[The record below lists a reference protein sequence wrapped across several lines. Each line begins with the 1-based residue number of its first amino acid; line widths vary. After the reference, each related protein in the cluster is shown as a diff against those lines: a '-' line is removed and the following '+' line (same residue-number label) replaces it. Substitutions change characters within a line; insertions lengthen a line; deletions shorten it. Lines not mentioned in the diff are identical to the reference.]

1 MLYWTTFKVALSS
14 LFANKFRTFLAML
27 GIIIG
32 VAAVIAMLGI
42 GSGAQRKVLAKVSE
56 FGTNF
61 LFVKPQ
67 PSEENGVTVEDTK
80 PTLTIRDA
88 EDILQ
93 KVQGIR
99 SIGAMVWNGGQVS
112 RNALNTWTQIVG
124 ITNTVLDIRNF
135 KVDRGR
141 VFTEKEDSAGA
152 RVAVITSDVVARL
165 FPDGENPV
173 GQEIWINE
181 FVFKV
186 IGTIKRKGDSD
197 WKGAD
202 RLVFIPLNTAMKRAF
217 GNESLDEMNV
227 HVFDKD
233 QIPQVIA
240 QTTVLLRRNHHLR
253 ARQSNDFHIM
263 SQDAVLEMAMDVQ
276 NTFRIL
282 LATIAGISLLVG
294 GIGIMNI
301 MLVTVK
307 ERTREIGVRKAIGAR
322 EKDILRQFLLEAVF
336 MCGIGGA
343 IGCGLGIGSSL
354 LIDTYTE
361 YKTVIEPISVIIS
374 FSVSAAV
381 GVFFGYYPASRAA
394 SLDTIDAL
402 RYE

>member
-42 GSGAQRKVLAKVSE
+42 GAGAQRKVLAKVSE

-61 LFVKPQ
+61 LFVRPQ
-67 PSEENGVTVEDTK
+67 PSEENGVAVEDTK

-88 EDILQ
+88 QDILN
-93 KVQGIR
+93 KVHGVTAV
-99 SIGAMVWNGGQVS
+99 GAMVWNGGQVS
-112 RNALNTWTQIVG
+112 RNAQNTWTQIVG
-124 ITNTVLDIRNF
+124 ITGTVLDIRNF
-135 KVDRGR
+135 KIDRGR
-141 VFTEKEDSAGA
+141 VFSDREDAVGA
-152 RVAVITSDVVARL
+152 RVAVITSDVVNRL
-165 FPDGENPV
+165 FPDEDPV

-186 IGTIKRKGDSD
+186 VGTIKRKGDTD

-217 GNESLDEMNV
+217 GNESLDELNV
-227 HVFDKD
+227 QVADKEMLT
-233 QIPQVIA
+233 QAIA
-240 QTTVLLRRNHHLR
+240 QMTVLLRRNHNLR
-253 ARQSNDFHIM
+253 VSRSNDFHIM
-263 SQDAVLEMAMDVQ
+263 SQDAVLEMAMEVQ

-354 LIDTYTE
+354 LIDAYTE
-361 YKTVIEPISVIIS
+361 YKTVIEPISIILS

-394 SLDTIDAL
+394 ALDTIDAL